1 MYSSKPLDDLLKSFD
16 DFHRQLGSYWT
27 AFISNNYVVTVAA
40 VDFFIKFG
48 SEALRQHTQ
57 LWLQNEYMRSP
68 QDQNR
73 NRISN
78 AILTE

>member
-1 MYSSKPLDDLLKSFD
+1 LGDLLKSFD

-40 VDFFIKFG
+40 VDFLIKFG

-57 LWLQNEYMRSP
+57 IWVQYEYTRSLQA
-68 QDQNR
+68 QNR
-73 NRISN
+73 NRTS
-78 AILTE
+78 LLS